1 MLEEV
6 KKSLGITGDYQDT
19 IIEGW
24 INEIKQ
30 LMIDG
35 GIDPSIVNNKRSAG
49 VIAKGIDDLYFQK
62 TDLSKY
68 FWQRAIQLSYKEI
81 NNIEG
86 VLDDGNIIVEEIDEG
101 DNK

>member
-6 KKSLGITGDYQDT
+6 KKSLGITGNYQDT
-19 IIEGW
+19 TIQGW
-24 INEIKQ
+24 IDEIKQ

-35 GIDPSIVNNKRSAG
+35 GIPSSIVNDKKSAG

-68 FWQRAIQLSYKEI
+68 FWQRAIQLSLKDGTNME
-81 NNIEG
+81 E
-86 VLDDGNIIVEEIDEG
+86 VLDDGNIIIEELEG
-101 DNK
+101 DD